1 MHLATLLGVP
11 GLRQDQALARDV
23 QRHWKALLVPTESG
37 GAMLAFSPSTYDSG
51 LPRVEAAAL
60 HFFMNFLIDPRW
72 DRLGGPCARCDCYYI
87 KNIVRQNKYCSPECR
102 RNSTATA
109 ATRKAL
115 DRQKKEKLE
124 CAEEAIKLWQ
134 RGLRQQRW
142 KEVVAQHCGVTPGF
156 LTRAV
161 NQQRLSEPGQKQC

>member
-1 MHLATLLGVP
+1 MQLATLLGVP
-11 GLRQDQALARDV
+11 GLRQDQALARGV

-72 DRLGGPCARCDCYYI
+72 DRLGGPCARCDRYYI
-87 KNIVRQNKYCSPECR
+87 KNTVRQNKYCSPECG

-115 DRQKKEKLE
+115 DCQKKEKLE
-124 CAEEAIKLWQ
+124 CAEEAIKLWE

-142 KEVVAQHCGVTPGF
+142 KEVVAQHGRLPS
-156 LTRAV
+156 LRA
-161 NQQRLSEPGQKQC
+161 SS